1 MAKVNVQKKGKLNT
15 YKFVGT
21 EEPKGKGSNP
31 FGATGHFNENTQAI
45 NALGASVNGIMDTVQ
60 KLKEAQLAEFE
71 ARQKDKPKKDPNYG
85 KTKKKKGKGNP
96 VLNFAKSV
104 TKAGGS
110 FLEGILG
117 MVGNMLKMAIA
128 VPALMWL
135 AKPENKEK
143 IVTLVKVLSK
153 IGKFIFDFAQFGIT
167 QTLDGLYMMLSG
179 ETKWWEKL
187 LGFGKALLGLS
198 TIILGIGF
206 LKNPVKTIK
215 TIVRGVRILIG
226 ILKKQML
233 KNAIPGLQEG
243 GVLPKPA
250 PVSKT
255 IKQLKGF
262 ARGGWIS
269 GPQSGYPVSLDGGR
283 STSFIGHGTE
293 YVSQKADGGAFI
305 VPFDTPATRKDPG
318 LTQKRASEAKSKG
331 FSEGGLLDVPKLSI
345 PTFSEGGIVPFNQS
359 LPHFSVPQFSTGG
372 VLNVSTPSIPK
383 FDLPDVKPIKGF
395 SEGGVVNNFNVPPLP
410 SLNIPSPI
418 QQFAQGGQYTQTY
431 SPNISSSVSPKY
443 NFATGGVLPTINI
456 PKFDEGGVAPR
467 PIKGGMGQ
475 LFQIFKDQTKLN
487 VFGKMI
493 NKVKGAGQSVIS
505 KVTQGRNNQANK
517 SRDAMMQQLEA
528 TAGQVAAV
536 NEQNQ
541 NAIAQAEAMTS
552 GGGGGGSSEPV
563 LKGLP
568 GLGTYNQNGVLK
580 TTSTVLNSNNN
591 SMRGLLK

>member
-443 NFATGGVLPTINI
+443 NFATGGVLPKINI

>member
-431 SPNISSSVSPKY
+431 SPNISKSVSPQY
-443 NFATGGVLPTINI
+443 NFATGGVLPTINK

>member
-215 TIVRGVRILIG
+215 TIVRGVKILIG

-233 KNAIPGLQEG
+233 KNALPFSEG

-431 SPNISSSVSPKY
+431 SPNISKSVSPQY

-517 SRDAMMQQLEA
+517 SRDAMMKQLEA

>member
-110 FLEGILG
+110 FLSGILG
-117 MVGNMLKMAIA
+117 MLGNMLKMAIA
-128 VPALMWL
+128 IPALMWL

-418 QQFAQGGQYTQTY
+418 QQFAQGGQDTQTY
-431 SPNISSSVSPKY
+431 SPNISKSVSPQY

-493 NKVKGAGQSVIS
+493 N